1 MTNVAFF
8 HGANDR
14 LQAAADWLVQTAHE
28 SRSVV
33 VYIPSGADCQR
44 LDRLLWTVP
53 ATGFVAHCMA
63 DDRLA
68 GETPIVLASALENPA
83 HDDCLL
89 NLSDEIPPGFSRF
102 QQLVEIVSVDDRD
115 RLPGRERFRFYRE
128 RGYPLSN
135 DDISKGFES
144 NG

>member
-8 HGANDR
+8 HGASDR
-14 LQAAADWLVQTAHE
+14 IQAAADWLARTGYA

-33 VYIPSGADCQR
+33 VYVPSGADCQR

-53 ATGFVAHCMA
+53 ATSFVAHCKA
-63 DDRLA
+63 NDRLA
-68 GETPIVLASALENPA
+68 GETPIVLATTLEELA

-89 NLSDEIPPGFSRF
+89 NLSDEVPPGFSRF
-102 QQLVEIVSVDDRD
+102 RQLVEIISIDDRD
-115 RLPGRERFRFYRE
+115 RQPGRERFRFYRE

-135 DDISKGFES
+135 DDISNGFES